1 MLRHHVT
8 LFTAVVS
15 LVIAAEAL
23 AASGPPAIVSGQPVP
38 VIVTNPSTAP
48 ASTTVDNP
56 ATEPALT
63 SSVDDPGR
71 IPYQARL
78 SSNDC
83 VSAGG
88 CIITPPPV
96 PSGKRL
102 VIQHAALETFIAQTT
117 RQGATFVEL
126 SFALAPAGTNQ
137 LLSAFQVPILG
148 PDLANGLFRVAGDQ
162 AVQFY
167 VDGGQSFLVQPD
179 TNGTFQGAPIISLT
193 GYLLDCTVSSC
204 AAIAH

>member
-1 MLRHHVT
+1 MLRHRVT
-8 LFTAVVS
+8 LFVALAS
-15 LVIAAEAL
+15 LVIADEAL
-23 AASGPPAIVSGQPVP
+23 GASGPPPFVTGQPTP
-38 VIVTNPSTAP
+38 VIVTNPSTSP
-48 ASTTVDNP
+48 ASTTVTNP
-56 ATEPALT
+56 ATAPALT

-83 VSAGG
+83 VSNGG
-88 CIITPPPV
+88 CIITPPAV

-102 VIQHAALETFIAQTT
+102 VIQHAALETFVALTT
-117 RQGATFVEL
+117 RTGATFVEL
-126 SFALAPAGTNQ
+126 FFALAPVGTEQ

-148 PDLANGLFRVAGDQ
+148 PDVAAGLFRVAGDQ

-167 VDGGQSFLVQPD
+167 VDGGKSFVVQPV
-179 TNGTFQGAPIISLT
+179 TNGTFQGAPIINLT

-204 AAIAH
+204 TAMAP